1 MIYGELGIFPIVL
14 DMKYRTISYWI
25 KLIENASSDNVKLST
40 KTYILLYNLYNVNF
54 VKSKWIENVKNILVE
69 CGLPGVWYNQYFLN
83 GKLLKSLLLQ
93 KLEDIFIQHWHS
105 DTERTSNTSLYKHFK
120 TSFGT
125 SNYINSLDK
134 SSCKTL
140 IAFLTRNHRLPIE
153 IGRWQNIPS
162 HDRKCIFD
170 CNDTGDEYHYLIKC
184 HVFNHERS
192 QYLHKYYY
200 QRPNMYKFVELL
212 QSKHVRK
219 LSVFCF
225 LVMKKFK
232 L

>member
-1 MIYGELGIFPIVL
+1 MQSSH
-14 DMKYRTISYWI
+14 KTIG
-25 KLIENASSDNVKLST
+25 NP
-40 KTYILLYNLYNVNF
+40 F
-54 VKSKWIENVKNILVE
+54 
-69 CGLPGVWYNQYFLN
+69 
-83 GKLLKSLLLQ
+83 
-93 KLEDIFIQHWHS
+93 
-105 DTERTSNTSLYKHFK
+105 
-120 TSFGT
+120 
-125 SNYINSLDK
+125 
-134 SSCKTL
+134 
-140 IAFLTRNHRLPIE
+140 IAFIHTKPQAILYTVSILIYQFIPNTVQSIIVHVQMKQPILTRNHRLPIE

-170 CNDTGDEYHYLIKC
+170 CTDTGDEYHYLIKC

-192 QYLHKYYY
+192 QYLNKQYY

-212 QSKHVRK
+212 QSKHVQTVRK